1 MDKVQITIFTPTY
14 NRGYTLEN
22 LYHSLKMQTCKEFEW
37 LVIDDASEDDTQQKV
52 DEWVQNEKF
61 FPIRYIRKQN
71 GGGKHRAIND
81 AVKLAKGKLFFIV
94 DSDDMLTED
103 AIEKILLWEKKIQN
117 KAGFAGVS
125 GNKGKNKEEIVGKTF
140 SGEYI
145 DAAFTQRDA
154 LNILGDKAEV
164 YYTNILAQY
173 PFPEFE
179 GERFITERV
188 VWDKIGADGYKIR
201 WYNEV
206 IYLCEYLPDGLTQN
220 GDEVFRKNPKGA
232 AFNLNQMMKIYHY
245 SFFQKLRSVNGYI
258 EFYLPVISAAQICEY
273 LEISQL
279 YYWLCRFTAQVYRV
293 MKYRR

>member
-1 MDKVQITIFTPTY
+1 MEKVQITIFTPTY
-14 NRGYTLEN
+14 NRGYILEN
-22 LYHSLKMQTCKEFEW
+22 LYHSLKVQTCNNFEW

-52 DEWVQNEKF
+52 DKWVQDEKD
-61 FPIRYIRKQN
+61 FPIRYIRKQV

-94 DSDDMLTED
+94 DSDDTLTAD
-103 AIEKILLWEKKIQN
+103 AVEKILLWEKQIQG

-125 GNKGKNKEEIVGKTF
+125 GNKGKNKYEIVGRTF

-145 DAAFTQRDA
+145 DAPFTQRNA
-154 LNILGDKAEV
+154 LNILGDKAEA
-164 YYTNILAQY
+164 YYTDVLTQY

-188 VWDKIGADGYKIR
+188 VWDRIGADGYKIR

-220 GDEVFRKNPKGA
+220 GDEVFKKNPKGA
-232 AFNLNQMMKIYHY
+232 AYNLKQMMRIYHY
-245 SFFQKLRSVNGYI
+245 SFLQRLRSVNGYI
-258 EFYLPVISAAQICEY
+258 DFYLPVISCSQICEY
-273 LEISQL
+273 LGISRL
-279 YYWLCRFTAQVYRV
+279 YYELCRFTARIFRFI
-293 MKYRR
+293 KYGR